1 MIVDL
6 LRNDISR
13 ICRPGTV
20 RVPRLFRIE
29 SYATVHQM
37 TSTVEGQLDQG
48 AGFAEILRALFP
60 CGSITGAPKI
70 RAMEIIAEL
79 EQEPRGVYC
88 GAIGWIDPAG
98 PMRFSV
104 AIRTP
109 VMVAPD
115 RLRLNVGGGIT
126 HDSRAGSEWEE
137 ALCKAA
143 FLDLSPKA

>member
-1 MIVDL
+1 
-6 LRNDISR
+6 
-13 ICRPGTV
+13 
-20 RVPRLFRIE
+20 
-29 SYATVHQM
+29 
-37 TSTVEGQLDQG
+37 
-48 AGFAEILRALFP
+48 
-60 CGSITGAPKI
+60 
-70 RAMEIIAEL
+70 MEIIAEL
-79 EQEPRGVYC
+79 EQAPRGVYC

-104 AIRTP
+104 AIRSP
-109 VMVAPD
+109 VLEAPG